1 MLKIVII
8 AIVSALIIIYLKSIN
23 SELFSLALIGAGLIL
38 VGFSIEYL
46 SKIITFFNDLTDTVG
61 LSNEIY
67 LIIFKVS
74 SIGFLVEFSA
84 DTITDM
90 GFKGLADKLILVGK
104 LAIFSISIPIF
115 YSVLNLIT
123 GILK

>member
-46 SKIITFFNDLTDTVG
+46 SKIITFFNDLTNTVG